1 ILDQRDGP
9 IAGATVVVKGTSDYA
24 ISGPDGSF
32 EINAIEERP
41 FMLVVK
47 FVGYKAQEVQVTG
60 QSDLLEVVLTEDG
73 LLEEIVVTSRRRTE
87 SAQDVPIPVSIVSGE
102 LISDR
107 GTFNVNLLKEL
118 IPSVQL
124 YASNPRNTTLNI
136 RGMGSTFGLTNDG
149 IDPGVGFYV
158 DGVYYAR
165 PAAAALDFIDI
176 EQIEVLRGPQGT
188 LFGKNTTAGAFNIIT
203 KKPTFTPQGNFEL
216 SYGNY
221 GYIQAKASVSGP
233 LSKVIAGRLS
243 FSGTQRDGLLENV
256 STGVKVNDINNLGAR
271 GQLLFV
277 PSEKTA
283 ITLSADATRQRPI
296 GYAQVIAG
304 VAPTLRP
311 DYRQFE
317 QIIADLNY
325 TLPSRNPFD
334 RIIDHDTP

>member
-1 ILDQRDGP
+1 MYQNFYQKRLFKAVGFRLPLPFTLFSSSWWKMLGMVLQTRQFQPITCTPHRTASLVVMMTFQGLFAMAQDQVKGVILDQRDGP

-165 PAAAALDFIDI
+165 PAAASLDFIDI
-176 EQIEVLRGPQGT
+176 ERVEVLRGPQGT
-188 LFGKNTTAGAFNIIT
+188 LFGKNTTAGAFNII
-203 KKPTFTPQGNFEL
+203 
-216 SYGNY
+216 
-221 GYIQAKASVSGP
+221 
-233 LSKVIAGRLS
+233 
-243 FSGTQRDGLLENV
+243 
-256 STGVKVNDINNLGAR
+256 
-271 GQLLFV
+271 
-277 PSEKTA
+277 
-283 ITLSADATRQRPI
+283 
-296 GYAQVIAG
+296 
-304 VAPTLRP
+304 
-311 DYRQFE
+311 
-317 QIIADLNY
+317 
-325 TLPSRNPFD
+325 
-334 RIIDHDTP
+334 